1 MQINELQGVTCVS
14 ASDCWAV
21 GYHDNGS
28 YYQTLIEQWDGNS
41 WTIIPSPSTS
51 ATQSNRL
58 QSVTCTSTS
67 RCRTVGYYYNSN
79 SDRNVYQTLI
89 EQWDGVSW
97 TIATSPAVDATQS
110 NGLMSAT
117 CVSESQ
123 CWAVGYNN
131 GGNFYTDGTRV
142 AQTLIEEYSPTVPA
156 LTSVASRMTHG
167 GAGTFDVDLP
177 IVGKRGVECRSG
189 GPNGNYSVVFTF
201 VNDVTD
207 CGRAGTTGGTI
218 VPGPSTNQC
227 TENITGVPNV
237 QYINLE
243 LDNVVDSQNNTGNV
257 AVPMG
262 VLIGDTNADG
272 FVDAIDVSQTKSQSG
287 NAVKGLNFREDINL
301 DGFVDAID
309 TSFVKSKS
317 GTALP
322 SLP

>member
-1 MQINELQGVTCVS
+1 V
-14 ASDCWAV
+14 
-21 GYHDNGS
+21 
-28 YYQTLIEQWDGNS
+28 
-41 WTIIPSPSTS
+41 P
-51 ATQSNRL
+51 
-58 QSVTCTSTS
+58 
-67 RCRTVGYYYNSN
+67 
-79 SDRNVYQTLI
+79 
-89 EQWDGVSW
+89 
-97 TIATSPAVDATQS
+97 
-110 NGLMSAT
+110 
-117 CVSESQ
+117 
-123 CWAVGYNN
+123 
-131 GGNFYTDGTRV
+131 V

-177 IVGKRGVECRSG
+177 IAGKRGVECRSG